1 MARAGGGRKVRIP
14 DGLTELLQEFTV
26 AVLKEQP
33 DDLTGFAADYFHRLK
48 AESRGRGVN
57 FGSEERGSPRSSLD
71 DTRARDYGRRKSV
84 AAEKYDPT
92 QDEDAMSDIDK
103 MVETKTDEQVK
114 KLLGDFENNFLF
126 EGIDIKQ
133 RKAVIRALTERPVQ
147 AGEYVIRQGDHGDF
161 FYIIDSGRFGVY
173 VRQDNRTSSSEG
185 LDGEEKVVF
194 EGSGSFGELALMYD
208 QPRAATVKALTNGML
223 WALDRKTFRRII
235 VYSSY
240 QRRQLFK
247 ATLERIPMLTEL
259 TEEDRMNLVDCLK
272 SRNFRDGEVII
283 EQGYTPAESMF
294 FIEDGVVSI
303 RVRQNENEREVNSLT
318 TGDYFGERALVTRE
332 PRQATAVAQGEVLL
346 MELDVDTFE
355 RFLGPC
361 LEIMKRNM
369 GAYSDQ
375 VTRIFGGT
383 DAELFKNARTP
394 PEFD

>member
-33 DDLTGFAADYFHRLK
+33 DDLVGFASDYFDRLK
-48 AESRGRGVN
+48 ADARGRGVN
-57 FGSEERGSPRSSLD
+57 FGSEERGSPTSSID

-92 QDEDAMSDIDK
+92 QDEDAMSDINN
-103 MVETKTDEQVK
+103 MVETKTDEQVN
-114 KLLGDFENNFLF
+114 KLLGDFDHNFLF
-126 EGIDIKQ
+126 QGIDIKQ

-173 VRQDNRTSSSEG
+173 VREDNPSSHSEC
-185 LDGEEKVVF
+185 LDGEEKTVF

-235 VYSSY
+235 VYSAY

-259 TEEDRMNLVDCLK
+259 TEEDRMNLVDCLQ
-272 SRNFRDGEVII
+272 SRSFRDGEII
-283 EQGYTPAESMF
+283 INQGDLQAESMF

-303 RVRQNENEREVNSLT
+303 RVRQNDNEREVTTLT

-332 PRQATAVAQGEVLL
+332 PRQATAVAQGDVLL

-361 LEIMKRNM
+361 LDIMKRNM
-369 GAYSDQ
+369 SAYTEQ

-383 DAELFKNARTP
+383 DVGGTVREKG
-394 PEFD
+394 D